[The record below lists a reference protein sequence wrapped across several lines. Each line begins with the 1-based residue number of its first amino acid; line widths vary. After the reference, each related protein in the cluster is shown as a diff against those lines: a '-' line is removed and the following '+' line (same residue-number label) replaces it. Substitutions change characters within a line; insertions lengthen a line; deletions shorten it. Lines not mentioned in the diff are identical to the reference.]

1 MIKRSQVIAYPPFP
15 ILGVYIY
22 IAYTHI
28 KQWRLFN
35 SKSPLCEKEESFV
48 VKRSLLWAK
57 GVTLWEKCV
66 PFVGKGVFLGEG
78 SLSYVGEIL
87 KKKYD
92 ALKIC
97 PLF

>member
-1 MIKRSQVIAYPPFP
+1 M
-15 ILGVYIY
+15 
-22 IAYTHI
+22 
-28 KQWRLFN
+28 
-35 SKSPLCEKEESFV
+35 